1 MGLSSI
7 SVMRTDSGPGGEPGI
22 EVHGLRKR
30 FGTTTAL
37 DNVDL
42 VVETGQ
48 VLALLG
54 PNGAGKTTL
63 VRILATLLSADAGTA
78 RVAGFDV
85 VGQAGRVRAA
95 IGLTGQFAAIDD
107 LLSGRENLEMVGEL
121 SHLPHREALRR
132 ARELL
137 EQFELVDAGDRQTR
151 TYSGGMRRRLDL
163 AACLIARPPVVVLDE
178 PTTGLDPASR
188 FGLWQVID
196 NLAGAG
202 TTVLLTT
209 QYLEEAD
216 RLARRIAV
224 IDRGRIVAEGSPDE
238 LKRQL
243 GGEVVEL
250 AADDDRTL
258 DAAATALEPLSA
270 GQLHV
275 DRQSRRATIP
285 APDGPS
291 TLMAALCRLDAAGV
305 RVDDIGLRR
314 PSLDDV
320 FLHLTRR
327 DSALAE
333 PAGGTR

>member
-1 MGLSSI
+1 MGWSSI
-7 SVMRTDSGPGGEPGI
+7 SVMRTDPAPGGEPAI

-30 FGTTTAL
+30 FGTTIAL

-107 LLSGRENLEMVGEL
+107 LLSGPENLEMVGEL

-137 EQFELVDAGDRQTR
+137 EQFELVEAGDRQTR

-188 FGLWQVID
+188 LGLWQVID

-224 IDRGRIVAEGSPDE
+224 IDRGRIVADGSPDE
-238 LKRQL
+238 PP
-243 GGEVVEL
+243 
-250 AADDDRTL
+250 TT
-258 DAAATALEPLSA
+258 TA
-270 GQLHV
+270 
-275 DRQSRRATIP
+275 
-285 APDGPS
+285 PS
-291 TLMAALCRLDAAGV
+291 TLPQPLWNRSAPGSSTSTARATGRQSPPPTVPARSWLHCAASTTPVSESTTSAFAAP
-305 RVDDIGLRR
+305 
-314 PSLDDV
+314 PSTTSS
-320 FLHLTRR
+320 FT
-327 DSALAE
+327 
-333 PAGGTR
+333 